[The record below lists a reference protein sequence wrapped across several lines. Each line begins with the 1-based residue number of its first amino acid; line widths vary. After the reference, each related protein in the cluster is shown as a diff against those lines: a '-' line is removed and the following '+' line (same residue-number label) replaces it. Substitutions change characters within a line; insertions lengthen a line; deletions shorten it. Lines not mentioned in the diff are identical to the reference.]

1 MRTTLDIE
9 DDVLQAA
16 KELAHH
22 EGATIGQMV
31 SKLARKGLAG
41 AGVGVAPQLMRN
53 GVPILPPRGEVI
65 TLERVQEIMD
75 TEAV

>member
-1 MRTTLDIE
+1 MRTTLYVE

-22 EGATIGQMV
+22 EGTTVGWMM
-31 SKLARKGLAG
+31 SKFARKGLAG
-41 AGVGVAPQLMRN
+41 TEAEPTLMRN
-53 GVPILPPRGEVI
+53 GVPILPPRGEII
-65 TLERVQEIMD
+65 TLERVQEIMN

>member
-16 KELAHH
+16 KELAQR
-22 EGATIGQMV
+22 EGATVGQMMT
-31 SKLARKGLAG
+31 KLARRGLG
-41 AGVGVAPQLMRN
+41 GVGVEPMVVRN
-53 GVPILPPRGEVI
+53 GVPVLPPRGEVI